1 VPLRSRAVALVV
13 AAIGVA
19 GCGGDDGGGEPSA
32 PVTAGE
38 RDAVAQLKYCF
49 EGAGALTAKPGAEI
63 AELDRAPGAPQA
75 DDAKRV
81 LVVYWAD
88 TAHAAHLYYSADA
101 DAAEQAADQL
111 ATDGLEHK
119 GNVIAVPDEE
129 EPPSSDEALLVS
141 DCLP

>member
-1 VPLRSRAVALVV
+1 MV
-13 AAIGVA
+13 AAFGVA
-19 GCGGDDGGGEPSA
+19 GCGGDDGGAKSSG

-38 RDAVAQLKYCF
+38 RDAAAELEYCF
-49 EGAGALTAKPGAEI
+49 EGAGALTAKPGAQI
-63 AELDRAPGAPQA
+63 PELDRAPGAPES
-75 DDAKRV
+75 DDARRV

-88 TAHAAHLYYSADA
+88 TAHAAHLYYSPDA
-101 DAAEQAADQL
+101 AAAEQAAEDL
-111 ATDGLEHK
+111 STDGLEHK

>member
-1 VPLRSRAVALVV
+1 MVV
-13 AAIGVA
+13 AFGVA
-19 GCGGDDGGGEPSA
+19 GCGGDDGGSKQSG

-38 RDAVAQLKYCF
+38 RDAVAQLTYCF

-63 AELDRAPGAPQA
+63 AELDRAPGAPEA

-81 LVVYWAD
+81 LVVYWPD
-88 TAHAAHLYYSADA
+88 TAHAAHLYYSP
-101 DAAEQAADQL
+101 DAAAAERAAEDL
-111 ATDGLEHK
+111 STDGLEHK

-129 EPPSSDEALLVS
+129 APPSSDEALLVS